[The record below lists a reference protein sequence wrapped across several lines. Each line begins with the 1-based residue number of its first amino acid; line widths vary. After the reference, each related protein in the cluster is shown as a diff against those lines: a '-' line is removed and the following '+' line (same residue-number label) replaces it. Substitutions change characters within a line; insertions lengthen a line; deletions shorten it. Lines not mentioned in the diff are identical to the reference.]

1 MVMPELSQAFPQ
13 KIHGQKFMHKAVSFV
28 EHEKQTFCPPEHL

>member
-13 KIHGQKFMHKAVSFV
+13 EIHSQKCVHKAVSFV
-28 EHEKQTFCPPEHL
+28 EHEKQTFYPPQHL